1 MAERVTAPLLA
12 ACACAVAL
20 GLLALAA
27 YSVGPVESFDAKT
40 LVHLSLTIG
49 SRPYRLAESVAQ
61 LADPLPLL
69 AMLLAVCAFALAF
82 GRRREAL
89 AAVVVVAGA
98 NVTTQ
103 LLKGLLAHPRFQP
116 YSGYHQPWSD
126 AFPSGHM
133 TAACSIAVA
142 LILAAPA
149 RLRPLAALVGLGFA
163 AAVGLAVVALEWHY
177 PSDVVGAILVAAGW
191 GFAALAV
198 LRAFEDP
205 DRDRDRSPA
214 SRLSSGAGPDPA
226 PSYRG

>member
-1 MAERVTAPLLA
+1 VAERVKAPLLA

-20 GLLALAA
+20 GLLAIAA

-40 LVHLSLTIG
+40 LVHLSLAIG
-49 SRPYRLAESVAQ
+49 SRPYELAESVAY
-61 LADPLPLL
+61 LADPAPLL
-69 AMLLAVCAFALAF
+69 AMLLAVCALALAC

-103 LLKGLLAHPRFQP
+103 LLKGLLAHPRYQP
-116 YSGYHQPWSD
+116 YAGYHQPWSN

-133 TAACSIAVA
+133 TAAASIAVA
-142 LILAAPA
+142 LAIAAPRGA
-149 RLRPLAALVGLGFA
+149 RPLAIAAGFA
-163 AAVGLAVVALEWHY
+163 FAGAVGLAVVALEWHY

-191 GFAALAV
+191 GFAALAG
-198 LRAFEDP
+198 LRAFEGP
-205 DRDRDRSPA
+205 GRDRSPA
-214 SRLSSGAGPDPA
+214 PLSSGAAPGPA